1 MSFGIW
7 ELLVILGIVALL
19 FGTKKL
25 RTMGADMGSAVK
37 GFRSAISDDDN
48 STKDTPQVESEER
61 VIEGEVD
68 PIEGEVDPIEGEV
81 EPIEGEVEPEDKSAS
96 SGV

>member
-7 ELLVILGIVALL
+7 ELLVVLGIVALL

-25 RTMGADMGSAVK
+25 RTMGTDLGSAVK
-37 GFRSAISDDDN
+37 GFRAAISDDDN
-48 STKDTPQVESEER
+48 STKDPSQAKAEER

-68 PIEGEVDPIEGEV
+68 P
-81 EPIEGEVEPEDKSAS
+81 EDKNAS

>member
-7 ELLVILGIVALL
+7 ELLVVLGIVALL

-25 RTMGADMGSAVK
+25 RTMGTDLGSAVK
-37 GFRSAISDDDN
+37 GFRAAISDDDN
-48 STKDTPQVESEER
+48 STLDTTQANPEER

-68 PIEGEVDPIEGEV
+68 P
-81 EPIEGEVEPEDKSAS
+81 EDKSAS

>member
-7 ELLVILGIVALL
+7 ELLVVLGIVALL

-25 RTMGADMGSAVK
+25 RTMGTDLGSAVK
-37 GFRSAISDDDN
+37 GFRAAISDDDD
-48 STKDTPQVESEER
+48 STKDPSQANPEER

-68 PIEGEVDPIEGEV
+68 P
-81 EPIEGEVEPEDKSAS
+81 EDKNAS